1 MTFSAGIWLLLFFLL
16 LKHRPAKL
24 QDVGDVRDLF
34 MSSSFL
40 FMCMDFLLSGAMIK
54 GWIEGFMHAIREEC
68 HGKVA

>member
-1 MTFSAGIWLLLFFLL
+1 
-16 LKHRPAKL
+16 
-24 QDVGDVRDLF
+24 